1 MWAGSLAAIVFCW
14 GLMPVIV
21 RGLGR
26 WRISSG
32 GSAASIRARR
42 WFGIAHI
49 SRWIFVAAVLI
60 TGIVVVLRYRGLFRD
75 ASSAESGLYVTEDF
89 LAAVGLT
96 AVVGFG
102 IAGAALIFYLFALF
116 MRRKARMA
124 EKQEKLALD
133 DE

>member
-1 MWAGSLAAIVFCW
+1 
-14 GLMPVIV
+14 MPVIV

-42 WFGIAHI
+42 WSGIAHI
-49 SRWIFVAAVLI
+49 SRWIFIAAVLV
-60 TGIVVVLRYRGLFRD
+60 TGIIIVLRYRGLLQD
-75 ASSAESGLYVTEDF
+75 VSGAESGLYVTEGF

-102 IAGAALIFYLFALF
+102 VAGAALIVYTFALL
-116 MRRKARMA
+116 MRWKARLV
-124 EKQEKLALD
+124 EKQEKLAL
-133 DE
+133 EGE